1 VELKIPELSLVCL
14 VGVSGCGKSTF
25 AAMHFRSTEVLSSD
39 RMRGLVSDDEN
50 DQTATPEAFE
60 ALHFLAAKRLARGK
74 LTVVDATNVQ
84 PMSRK
89 PLLALARQFHVMP
102 VAIVFNIAE
111 RVCEER
117 NSNRP
122 DRAFGPHVI
131 RRQSRDL
138 RQSISKL
145 EREGFRYVFVLTSP
159 EEVDEAT
166 IRREPMWTDR
176 KAEHGPFDI
185 FGDIHGCYDELAQL
199 LTKLG
204 YVSGVQARA
213 DGSEGPMWSHSEG
226 RKAVFVGDLVDR
238 GPKTPEVLKL
248 VMGMVAAGDAI
259 CVPGNHEHKLL
270 RKLRGRDVQL
280 THGLAET
287 LAQLE
292 SEPPEFRNELIAFLD
307 SLISHYVLDEGKL
320 VVAHAGLPADMQ
332 GRASGAVRNFAL
344 YGETSGETDEYGLP
358 VRYNWARDYRGT
370 AAVVYGHTPVP
381 TAEWE
386 NNTICLDTGCVF
398 GGSLTALRFPE
409 RELVSVPAA
418 RVYYEPVK
426 PFSVNIA
433 ATPPVPAERDDW
445 LRIDDVI
452 GRRMITTALSGTVVV
467 KEEHAAAALEVMSRF
482 AIDPRWLIY
491 LPPTMSPVETSRLP
505 GLLEHPAEAF
515 TYFRSNGVARVV
527 CQEKHMGSRMV
538 AVVCRNLE
546 GATQRFGVGG
556 GPTGALYTRTGR
568 RFFDS
573 AETET
578 RILERMRAAVESSG
592 LWDELASDW
601 MILDC
606 ELLPWSAK
614 AEPLIRN
621 QYASV
626 GAAAAADLGASV
638 SAMRSASPSFPAL
651 GSIIEDLESRAAA
664 VAGFR
669 RAYRHYS
676 WDVTTAD
683 DLKVAPFHLLA
694 SEGAVHSSRDHGW
707 HMEVLNRLCAADL
720 VTFRPTPART
730 VDVTSDVEMDAAI
743 QWWEEST
750 AVGVEGMVVKPWEFI
765 ARGKRGLIQPALKVR
780 GPEYLRLIY
789 GPEYSLPRNLE
800 RLRSRGVGAKR
811 GLAQREFALGIEGLT
826 RFVHNEPLHRV
837 HECVFG
843 VLAMESEPV
852 DPRL

>member
-25 AAMHFRSTEVLSSD
+25 AAKHFLSTETLSSD
-39 RMRGLVSDDEN
+39 RMRGIISDDEN
-50 DQTATPEAFE
+50 DQTATPEAFD

-84 PMSRK
+84 AMSRK

-102 VAIVFNIAE
+102 VAIVFKIDE
-111 RVCEER
+111 KLCEER
-117 NSNRP
+117 NSSRP
-122 DRAFGPHVI
+122 DRAFGPHVL

-145 EREGFRYVFVLTSP
+145 EREGFRYVFVLKSP
-159 EEVDEAT
+159 EEVEEAT

-176 KAEHGPFDI
+176 KTEHGPFDI
-185 FGDIHGCYDELAQL
+185 FGDIHGCYDELTQL
-199 LTKLG
+199 LQKLG
-204 YVSGVQARA
+204 YVFGPSVRPNGVEWTVA
-213 DGSEGPMWSHSEG
+213 SHPER

-238 GPKTPEVLKL
+238 GPKTPDVLKL
-248 VMGMVAAGDAI
+248 VMGMVARGDAI
-259 CVPGNHEHKLL
+259 CVPGNHENKLL
-270 RKLRGRDVQL
+270 RKLRGRDAQL

-287 LAQLE
+287 LEQLE
-292 SEPPEFRNELIAFLD
+292 SEPPEFRKELIEFLD
-307 SLISHYVLDEGKL
+307 GLISHYVLDDGKL
-320 VVAHAGLPADMQ
+320 VVAHAGLTAEMQ

-398 GGSLTALRFPE
+398 GGSLTALRYPE
-409 RELVSVPAA
+409 RELASVLAA

-426 PFSVNIA
+426 PFPVNETA
-433 ATPPVPAERDDW
+433 APAAPAERDDW

-452 GRRMITTALSGTVVV
+452 GRRMIPTALSGTVVV
-467 KEEHAAAALEVMSRF
+467 KEEHAAAALEIMSRF

-491 LPPTMSPVETSRLP
+491 LPPTMSPVETSPLP

-515 TYFRSNGVARVV
+515 AYFRGNGVARVV

-538 AVVCRNLE
+538 AVICRNA
-546 GATQRFGVGG
+546 GAATRRFGVGAG
-556 GPTGALYTRTGR
+556 ATGALYTRTGR
-568 RFFDS
+568 RFFDA
-573 AETET
+573 AETEST
-578 RILERMRAAVESSG
+578 VLERLRAAAEAAG
-592 LWDELASDW
+592 LWEELASDW
-601 MILDC
+601 MLLDC

-626 GAAAAADLGASV
+626 GAAAAAELGASV
-638 SAMRSASPSFPAL
+638 AAVRSASRNFPAL
-651 GSIIEDLESRAAA
+651 DTLLQDLESRVEA

-669 RAYRHYS
+669 TAYRHYS
-676 WDVTTAD
+676 WDVTSAD

-694 SEGAVHSSRDHGW
+694 SEGAVHSNRDHVW
-707 HMEVLNRLCAADL
+707 HMEILGRLCAADP
-720 VTFRPTPART
+720 VTFRRTPART
-730 VDVTSDVEMDAAI
+730 VDVTSTIEMDAAI
-743 QWWEEST
+743 EWWQETT
-750 AVGVEGMVVKPWEFI
+750 ATGVEGMVVKPLEFV
-765 ARGKRGLIQPALKVR
+765 ASGKRGLIQPALKVR

-789 GPEYSLPRNLE
+789 GPEYSLTKNLE

-826 RFVHNEPLHRV
+826 RFLRNEPLHRV